1 MVARTP
7 TLMIGVLFAAAGG
20 FGLYSGV
27 AHQIKGRPATATL
40 LEHISQC
47 TVGYQHIGEEKRK
60 EKSSCEQA
68 EEFQRRV
75 GPDKIKVSYENIARV
90 QFPLGNGRTH
100 EVNVDESKLGSYKLP
115 IGTTLPVV
123 YAPDNPADVR
133 AEMSWERLKVPL
145 GMFAFGIA
153 CLAFALGGPLAARFG
168 WTFGGGASRAGEE
181 PASAPFEHPAS
192 TLAEGR
198 SSAPASVNAY
208 SPATGPTSRPSFG
221 MRNR

>member
-1 MVARTP
+1 MRTR
-7 TLMIGVLFAAAGG
+7 TLMIGALFAAAGG
-20 FGLYSGV
+20 FGLYSDV
-27 AHQIKGRPATATL
+27 AHQIKGRLATATL

-47 TVGYQHIGEEKRK
+47 TVEYQRIGEQKQK
-60 EKSSCEQA
+60 EKLSCEQA

-75 GPDKIKVSYENIARV
+75 GPDKIKVSDEIIARV
-90 QFPLGNGRTH
+90 QFPLGNGRMQ
-100 EVNVDESKLGSYKLP
+100 EVNVEERRLGSYKLP

-133 AEMSWERLKVPL
+133 AEMSWDRLKVPL

-153 CLAFALGGPLAARFG
+153 CLAFALGGRLATLFG
-168 WTFGGGASRAGEE
+168 WSFGGSTSRAGEE
-181 PASAPFEHPAS
+181 MASAPFEHS
-192 TLAEGR
+192 TLSEGR
-198 SSAPASVNAY
+198 PSTPASVNAY